1 MLDKHPIFIALSAER
16 RRELLANKQFA
27 TLGET
32 AQCTLLDGVKQ
43 LREELDYRDQSDRFN
58 DPHRRDKNADVL
70 ARSLAAVLK
79 IIDPQRPGEI
89 SRIRADL
96 IIDLSDFSDLN
107 RDTISD
113 AIRELEAF
121 CATARRIEEAIS
133 RIQRIQRAPDDDLQ
147 HRTRRSRREA
157 SGLYVLLTTCGVK
170 VSKSDKDPG
179 LALMGLLAD
188 PPISRSAMRK
198 HLRL

>member
-27 TLGET
+27 TLGEA
-32 AQCTLLDGVKQ
+32 AQCSLLDGVKQ

-58 DPHRRDKNADVL
+58 DPHRRDKDAGVL

-79 IIDPQRPGEI
+79 IIDPQRLGEI

-96 IIDLSDFSDLN
+96 IVDLSDLPDLN
-107 RDTISD
+107 RDTILD

-121 CATARRIEEAIS
+121 SATARRIKEAIP
-133 RIQRIQRAPDDDLQ
+133 RIQRVPEDDLQ
-147 HRTRRSRREA
+147 QRRRRSRQA
-157 SGLYVLLTTCGVK
+157 LGLYMLCITFEVK

-188 PPISRSAMRK
+188 PPISGGAMRK
-198 HLRL
+198 HLRI